1 MLDTGCLLC
10 VTEIPICRGYLIFLT
25 ERSGLGISFNIC
37 ELRNIGTKTIDVD
50 QEFGLKSAGKL
61 TLTYRKCLLFL
72 DSHTGYYI
80 NCQDH

>member
-1 MLDTGCLLC
+1 MLDI
-10 VTEIPICRGYLIFLT
+10 VTDW
-25 ERSGLGISFNIC
+25 SGLRFSFGGC
-37 ELRNIGTKTIDVD
+37 ELRDIGVD
-50 QEFGLKSAGKL
+50 QVFGLKSAGKL